1 MCKGRFVRSALFAV
15 IAFGCFNLF
24 ALAQEPESTSGG
36 PVHIVVT
43 AEPQHGN
50 NPPQINRNEVM
61 VYEGSHRDTV
71 TEWIP
76 AQGDHAGLQLFIML
90 DDEANSTLG
99 SQLQDLKDFIGSQ
112 PSSTL
117 IGIAY
122 MQNGTAQIAQ
132 NLTTDHEA
140 AAKALRLPMGVV
152 GVNASPYF
160 SLSDLVKRW
169 PAAPSDVRREVL
181 MVSDGIDRYYGWG
194 DMQDPYLDAAIDDA
208 GKAGILV
215 SAIYTPGVGHF
226 AHSYWVS
233 YWGQM
238 YLSQLA
244 DRTGGEAYYIGF
256 TGAPVAFSPYLEQLG
271 RRLQNQYILS
281 FVPQP
286 QKKAGFQNIRLRAEV
301 SGVDLVSARRVYV
314 PAAQK

>member
-1 MCKGRFVRSALFAV
+1 MCKVRFLKSALFVVLAW
-15 IAFGCFNLF
+15 ACFSVVGI
-24 ALAQEPESTSGG
+24 AQETESNAGG

-50 NPPQINRNEVM
+50 NPPQINRDEVM
-61 VYEGSHRDTV
+61 VYEGQHRDTV
-71 TEWIP
+71 TDWIP
-76 AQGDHAGLQLFIML
+76 ARGDHAGLQLFIL
-90 DDEANSTLG
+90 IDNQANTTLG
-99 SQLQDLKDFIGSQ
+99 SQLQDIKDFINAQ
-112 PSSTL
+112 PSSAL
-117 IGIAY
+117 IGVAY
-122 MQNGTAQIAQ
+122 MQNGTAQIEQ
-132 NLTTDHEA
+132 NLTTDHQA

-152 GVNASPYF
+152 GINASPYF

-181 MVSDGIDRYYGWG
+181 VISDGIDRYYGWG

-208 GKAGILV
+208 GKAGIVV

-226 AHSYWVS
+226 AHSYWAS

-256 TGAPVAFSPYLEQLG
+256 TGAPVAFSPYLEQLS
-271 RRLQNQYILS
+271 RRLQNQYLLAFI
-281 FVPQP
+281 PQP
-286 QKKAGFQNIRLRAEV
+286 QKKAGFQNIRLRTEV
-301 SGVDLVSARRVYV
+301 PGVDLVSARRVYV
-314 PAAQK
+314 PASSR